1 MDADYDILLYYK
13 KVSKSLGFSSLDLM
27 VSTSVPWI
35 NYISWIFYFLAFK
48 NSAQKISSLSQMLEQ
63 FERKHDC
70 FQENSPLTGKGKY
83 SSTWA
88 IRFQELKFFG
98 KYLKNPQQF
107 LYGLTKQ
114 K

>member
-1 MDADYDILLYYK
+1 MEADYDILLYYK

-48 NSAQKISSLSQMLEQ
+48 NSAQKISSLSQMLEE
-63 FERKHDC
+63 FEQKHDC
-70 FQENSPLTGKGKY
+70 FPLTGKGKY

-88 IRFQELKFFG
+88 IRFQEL
-98 KYLKNPQQF
+98 
-107 LYGLTKQ
+107 
-114 K
+114 